1 MRDTKEATGK
11 TGGVGY
17 YHMILSF
24 KPGEI
29 TPEDALEIAKEFAE
43 ECLSDYEVVIGT
55 HVDKEHIHSHILF
68 NSVNRQTG
76 EKFHINNRE
85 YYEKIRA
92 VSDRLCRKYGLSIAM
107 DTEEPPKALSYGEW
121 LRLSRGEPT

>member
-29 TPEDALEIAKEFAE
+29 TPEKALEIAKEFAE
-43 ECLSDYEVVIGT
+43 EHLPGFETVIAVHT
-55 HVDKEHIHSHILF
+55 DKKHVHCHL
-68 NSVNRQTG
+68 
-76 EKFHINNRE
+76 
-85 YYEKIRA
+85 
-92 VSDRLCRKYGLSIAM
+92 
-107 DTEEPPKALSYGEW
+107 
-121 LRLSRGEPT
+121 